1 MGAHNQ
7 KDIMRKSLVMAAVAL
22 VIGGA
27 VPRAGAAWWGG
38 SSDSGQVARAIARV
52 YPALV
57 RVEVVAEE
65 ANGGRME
72 KQRGSGSGTIIS
84 REGHV
89 MTNHHVAGKATRLIC
104 RLADGREIPA
114 RLIGTDAL
122 ADIAIIQLDL
132 TALRDGERLP
142 VAAFGDSDTVRVGDA
157 VLAMGS
163 PGGLNQSVTRGIAS
177 NSALLLPRNMKGAM
191 QLDGEDVGSLVRWI
205 AHDAQIFPGN
215 SGGPLVDL
223 NGRIIGVN
231 EVGVAGLGGAI
242 PGNLARRIADE
253 IIAQGRVSRSWT
265 GMLVQPLLKSKTP
278 EPGALIGGVL
288 PDSPAAAAGLEP
300 GDILLAYDGADINVR
315 ADEDMPPFNA
325 RVLNTPVGRAVPLR
339 IRRGKDI
346 KDVSLTTAVREPAQP
361 PDHEVK
367 DWGLTARN
375 LTRLMMIQGR
385 RTTTNGVFISS
396 IRVGGPCAIA
406 EPKLDDGDII
416 TRVNDT
422 AVNSVDDLVRL
433 TTALCEGR
441 KSPLPVTVEFDRNQR
456 SYLAVARIGGE
467 RPAENPTP
475 SRRPEFPVVLQPV
488 NQDLARRL
496 ALPAPSAARIA
507 FVIPGRSA
515 ERAGFKVGD
524 ILLSVDGD
532 MIRTPKQEDVE
543 LLMQTLRQY
552 RIGDGLAFEIMRN
565 GKPMNIRLTLE
576 EAADTAEDPARYT
589 DMYFEFTVREML
601 QMDRVNRQLPD
612 TVKGVLI
619 DHMERASDAQLAGVM
634 PNDILI
640 SVDGEP
646 TPDVAA
652 AERILKAAV
661 KERRA
666 RVVFFVRRGVM
677 TQYLEVEPD
686 WNGRPAS
693 ASDKKP
699 QDAEN
704 KKETLTP

>member
-1 MGAHNQ
+1 M
-7 KDIMRKSLVMAAVAL
+7 KKILIIAAVA
-22 VIGGA
+22 VVVGWMA
-27 VPRAGAAWWGG
+27 PMAGAAFWSG
-38 SSDSGQVARAIARV
+38 SGDSAQVVRAIAQV

-57 RVEVVAEE
+57 RVEVVAED
-65 ANGGRME
+65 ASGGRME
-72 KQRGSGSGTIIS
+72 KMRGSGSGTIIS

-132 TALRDGERLP
+132 TALKAGERLP
-142 VAAFGDSDTVRVGDA
+142 VAAFGDSDSVKVGDA

-177 NSALLLPRNMKGAM
+177 NAALLLPRNMKGSM

-215 SGGPLVDL
+215 SGGPLVDM

-242 PGNLARRIADE
+242 PGNLARKIADE
-253 IIAQGRVSRSWT
+253 IIARGHMSRSWT
-265 GMLVQPLLKSKTP
+265 GMLAQPLLKGDEQGK
-278 EPGALIGGVL
+278 GVLIGGVL

-300 GDILLAYDGADINVR
+300 GDLLLEYDGKEVNVK
-315 ADEDMPPFNA
+315 ADEDMPLFNA
-325 RVLNTPVGRAVPLR
+325 MVLNTPVGRAVPLH
-339 IRRGKDI
+339 IRRGDKT
-346 KDVSLTTAVREPAQP
+346 KDVTLTTAVREPAQP
-361 PDHEVK
+361 TDHELK
-367 DWGLTARN
+367 DWGITARN
-375 LTRLMMIQGR
+375 LTRLMMIQER
-385 RTTTNGVFISS
+385 RSSTDGVLVSS
-396 IRVGGPCAIA
+396 IRVGGPCAVA
-406 EPKLDDGDII
+406 EPKLEDGDII
-416 TRVNDT
+416 TRVNET
-422 AVNSVDDLVRL
+422 PVKSVDELVTL
-433 TTALCEGR
+433 TGGLCAGR
-441 KSPLPVTVEFDRNQR
+441 KSPLPVIVGFERNQR
-456 SYLAVARIGGE
+456 SFLAVARIGGE
-467 RPAENPTP
+467 RPAENPVP

-515 ERAGFKVGD
+515 EKAGFKVGD
-524 ILLSVDGD
+524 VLLSVGGD
-532 MIRTPKQEDVE
+532 IIRTPKQEDVE
-543 LLMQTLRQY
+543 LLMQTIRQY
-552 RIGDGLAFEIMRN
+552 RVGDELAFEIIRD
-565 GKPMNIRLTLE
+565 GKPLAIKLTLE

-589 DMYFEFTVREML
+589 DIYFEFTVREML
-601 QMDRVNRQLPD
+601 LMDRVNRQLPD

-634 PNDILI
+634 PDDILI
-640 SVDGEP
+640 SVDGEA
-646 TPDVAA
+646 TPDVPS

-661 KERRA
+661 KDRRA

-693 ASDKKP
+693 TSEEHAK
-699 QDAEN
+699 DAESTKE
-704 KKETLTP
+704 KKNP

>member
-1 MGAHNQ
+1 M
-7 KDIMRKSLVMAAVAL
+7 KKLLVVAAVVL
-22 VIGGA
+22 FIGGG
-27 VPRAGAAWWGG
+27 VLRAGAMPWSG
-38 SSDSGQVARAIARV
+38 SSDSAQVARAIARV

-57 RVEVVAEE
+57 RVEVVAED
-65 ANGGRME
+65 ASGGRME

-89 MTNHHVAGKATRLIC
+89 MTNHHVAGKSTRLTC

-114 RLIGTDAL
+114 RRIGTDAL

-132 TALRDGERLP
+132 TALKQGERLP
-142 VAAFGDSDTVRVGDA
+142 VAEFGDSDSVQVGDV

-177 NSALLLPRNMKGAM
+177 NTALLLPRFMRGST
-191 QLDGEDVGSLVRWI
+191 QLLDGEDVGSLVRWI

-231 EVGVAGLGGAI
+231 ELGVAGLGGAI
-242 PGNLARRIADE
+242 PGNLARKVADE
-253 IIAQGRVSRSWT
+253 IIAHGHVSRSWT
-265 GMLVQPLLKSKTP
+265 GMLAQPLLKDKAQ
-278 EPGALIGGVL
+278 EKGALIGGVL

-300 GDILLAYDGADINVR
+300 GDILLAYDGKDINVK
-315 ADEDMPPFNA
+315 ADEDMPLFNA
-325 RVLNTPVGRAVPLR
+325 LVLNTPVGRAVPLR
-339 IRRGKDI
+339 IRRGTDV
-346 KDVSLTTAVREPAQP
+346 KDVTLTTAVREPAQP

-375 LTRLMMIQGR
+375 LTRLMMIQER
-385 RTTTNGVFISS
+385 RATTNGVFISS

-406 EPKLDDGDII
+406 EPKLDEGDII

-422 AVNSVDDLVRL
+422 AVNSVEEFMKL
-433 TTALCEGR
+433 TNGLCEGR
-441 KSPLPVTVEFDRNQR
+441 KSPLPVIVDFDRNQR

-524 ILLSVDGD
+524 ILLSVSGD

-552 RIGDGLAFEIMRN
+552 RIGDELAFEIMRN
-565 GKPMNIRLTLE
+565 GKPMNIKLALE

-589 DMYFEFTVREML
+589 DIYFEFTVREMM

-634 PNDILI
+634 PEDILI

-646 TPDVAA
+646 TPDVAS

-666 RVVFFVRRGVM
+666 RVVFFVRRGVT

-693 ASDKKP
+693 TADEKP
-699 QDAEN
+699 QDAES
-704 KKETLTP
+704 KKETKTP